1 MSQTLGFS
9 VVQKSSAFKNYF
21 ATYHLT
27 TALEATQLLP
37 YLSQLRPFLN
47 QFLIAQLVEHHGLK
61 IFPILFAVYR
71 SIHSKRKINQNMFS
85 CQWPSRQS
93 RSRTTLKSLNCCTT
107 CPLSS
112 SPEMRPSSGTLPYQT
127 SITSTILNSTL
138 PNTIHSQMVEAHM
151 QTSLTFSKTRSA
163 QSM

>member
-61 IFPILFAVYR
+61 IFPILFAVYEKHPLKEEDQPEHVLMPMAI
-71 SIHSKRKINQNMFS
+71 SPITIQNHFEI
-85 CQWPSRQS
+85 
-93 RSRTTLKSLNCCTT
+93 TELLNNMAT
-107 CPLSS
+107 
-112 SPEMRPSSGTLPYQT
+112 QF
-127 SITSTILNSTL
+127 ITRNENLL
-138 PNTIHSQMVEAHM
+138 RD
-151 QTSLTFSKTRSA
+151 TSLSNLPHIDHLELHIAEHNPLDNGGGTYADLTEFLFNKSCL
-163 QSM
+163 SM